1 MHGGCDIHLLQFVE
15 YVVTNPD
22 GIAVS
27 GLFPRR
33 FPSIMVRLIPR
44 ETKFFDLFAD
54 MANNLTTGAQ
64 QLRDLLQNYTDVP
77 AGVLRIKAT
86 EHKGDDIAHN
96 LFVKLNSSFI
106 TPFDREDIHTLA
118 SSLDDVL
125 DYINAAADRLT
136 TYKITAPPA
145 AAVEL
150 ATIILR
156 QAEELAK
163 AVALLE
169 KGDALIEH
177 CVEVNRLENEADS
190 ISRTAIGQLFDTETN
205 PIHLIKHKELLEVL
219 EMATDKAEDAANVL
233 ETVVLKSA

>member
-1 MHGGCDIHLLQFVE
+1 
-15 YVVTNPD
+15 
-22 GIAVS
+22 
-27 GLFPRR
+27 
-33 FPSIMVRLIPR
+33 MVRFIPR

-54 MANNLTTGAQ
+54 MAQNVIAGAR
-64 QLRDLLQNYTDVP
+64 QLRDLLQNYTDVS
-77 AGVLRIKAT
+77 AAVQKIKGI
-86 EHKGDDIAHN
+86 EHKGDDIAHAV
-96 LFVKLNSSFI
+96 FVKLNSSFI

-145 AAVEL
+145 EAVEL

-169 KGDALIEH
+169 KGDALIEY
-177 CVEVNRLENEADS
+177 CVEVNRLENEADG
-190 ISRTAIGQLFDTETN
+190 ISRAAIGRLFETETN
-205 PIHLIKHKELLEVL
+205 PIQLIKHKELLEVL

>member
-1 MHGGCDIHLLQFVE
+1 M
-15 YVVTNPD
+15 
-22 GIAVS
+22 
-27 GLFPRR
+27 R
-33 FPSIMVRLIPR
+33 FIPR

-54 MANNLTTGAQ
+54 MANNLTTGAC
-64 QLRDLLQNYTDVP
+64 QLRDLLSDYKDVT
-77 AGVLRIKAT
+77 ANVLKIKGT
-86 EHKGDDIAHN
+86 EHRGDEIAHA

-106 TPFDREDIHTLA
+106 TPFDREDIHSLA

-125 DYINAAADRLT
+125 DYINAAADRLR
-136 TYKITAPPA
+136 TYKIINPPA

-163 AVALLE
+163 AVALIE
-169 KGDALIEH
+169 KGDVLIKH
-177 CVEVNRLENEADS
+177 CVEVNRLENEADG
-190 ISRTAIGQLFDTETN
+190 ISRAAIGRLFETETD
-205 PIHLIKHKELLEVL
+205 PIQLIKHKELLEVL

>member
-1 MHGGCDIHLLQFVE
+1 
-15 YVVTNPD
+15 
-22 GIAVS
+22 
-27 GLFPRR
+27 
-33 FPSIMVRLIPR
+33 MVRFIPR

-54 MANNLTTGAQ
+54 MANNLTNGAR
-64 QLRDLLQNYTDVP
+64 QLRDLFQDYKDVS
-77 AGVLRIKAT
+77 AAVQKIKGI
-86 EHKGDDIAHN
+86 EHKGDDMAHAV
-96 LFVKLNSSFI
+96 FVKLNSSFI

-125 DYINAAADRLT
+125 DYINAAADRLI
-136 TYKITAPPA
+136 TYKIKEPPD

-156 QAEELAK
+156 QAEELSK

-169 KGDALIEH
+169 KGDALIEY
-177 CVEVNRLENEADS
+177 CVEVNRLENAADG
-190 ISRTAIGQLFDTETN
+190 ISRAAIGRLFETETD
-205 PIHLIKHKELLEVL
+205 PIQLIKHKELLEVL

>member
-1 MHGGCDIHLLQFVE
+1 M
-15 YVVTNPD
+15 
-22 GIAVS
+22 S
-27 GLFPRR
+27 R
-33 FPSIMVRLIPR
+33 FIPR

-54 MANNLTTGAQ
+54 MANNVITGAR
-64 QLRDLLQNYTDVP
+64 QLRDLLQNYTDVS
-77 AGVLRIKAT
+77 AGVQRIKGT
-86 EHKGDDIAHN
+86 EHKGDEIAHA

-136 TYKITAPPA
+136 TYKITSPPE

-169 KGDALIEH
+169 KGDALIEY
-177 CVEVNRLENEADS
+177 CVEVNRLENEADG
-190 ISRTAIGQLFDTETN
+190 ISRHAIGRLFETETN
-205 PIHLIKHKELLEVL
+205 PIQLIKHKELLEVL